1 MARKPRGGRGGR
13 GDRGRGAPRRS
24 GIEAYGQDAA
34 DEFLALDESGDEAV
48 EDEEGEEDVMQLT
61 PLDDGSKVSRAK
73 DKKSKKGLAEP
84 DEDVDLA
91 PVSKGWGRGD
101 FYGGEDAGDD
111 SEGASDEDLT
121 FKEAK
126 KLEELRAARLQ
137 SLSDPLSALLGQA
150 FGEGEDQNSKAQDV
164 DAEFEAVFA
173 EQAEKS
179 MVQRDLSQL
188 SDAKRKSLL
197 KKESPELLP
206 LLQDFQDK
214 INTLLP
220 LLSLLKPSAK
230 TRLPSSGASYL
241 EARVSLLLNHLANL
255 SFYLMIKAE
264 GANVRSHPV
273 VSQLVWLR
281 ELGELMKAVDERV
294 GTKLK
299 KAVKQA
305 KKLPDVEESGDAET
319 TEPPKVE
326 VAQEVTQKQS
336 LSLAERLARL
346 RGKST
351 KNGSSEPK
359 ALGESA
365 APLVSSL
372 LRLPPSRRK
381 ANRGSGE
388 APADLDEIDPTLGAW
403 MPSVSL
409 SQQLSEV
416 QQHLR
421 ERKAKA
427 APQASDVN
435 PEPRA
440 RAHRERVQTEI
451 DPREAA
457 ESSQKEAPLQ
467 TRSGSGGDDDGLA
480 EVQEANAKSRIRKE
494 KKEAERSAKM
504 QQKLAQQ
511 FHPEKKVEGR
521 RASSKQIL
529 ENRGLVRFRKKKA
542 GNARV
547 ANRQKYDKLVKRRK
561 GAVQEMREG
570 AADGATYDGEATGL
584 RTNLRKSMKL
594 G

>member
-1 MARKPRGGRGGR
+1 MARK
-13 GDRGRGAPRRS
+13 RS
-24 GIEAYGQDAA
+24 GIEAYGQDEA

-73 DKKSKKGLAEP
+73 DKKSKKGAAEP
-84 DEDVDLA
+84 DEEDVDLA

-137 SLSDPLSALLGQA
+137 SLSDPLSALLGQGS
-150 FGEGEDQNSKAQDV
+150 GEGEDQNSKAQDV

-206 LLQDFQDK
+206 LLKDFQDK

-264 GANVRSHPV
+264 GADVRSHPV

-305 KKLPDVEESGDAET
+305 KKLPDVVEGGDAET

-326 VAQEVTQKQS
+326 VAQEITQKQS

-346 RGKST
+346 RGKPV
-351 KNGSSEPK
+351 KNGSAEPSK
-359 ALGESA
+359 PGDSA

-388 APADLDEIDPTLGAW
+388 GPADLDEIDPTLGAW
-403 MPSVSL
+403 MPSASL

-427 APQASDVN
+427 APQASDAN

-457 ESSQKEAPLQ
+457 DSSQKEASLQ
-467 TRSGSGGDDDGLA
+467 ARSGGDDDGLG
-480 EVQEANAKSRIRKE
+480 EVVQEANAKSRIRKE
-494 KKEAERSAKM
+494 KKEAERSAKT
-504 QQKLAQQ
+504 QAKLAQQ
-511 FHPEKKVEGR
+511 YHPEKKVEGR

>member
-1 MARKPRGGRGGR
+1 M
-13 GDRGRGAPRRS
+13 
-24 GIEAYGQDAA
+24 
-34 DEFLALDESGDEAV
+34 
-48 EDEEGEEDVMQLT
+48 EDEEGEEDIMELK
-61 PLDDGSKVSRAK
+61 PLDDGSQGSKAK
-73 DKKSKKGLAEP
+73 GKKSKKGKADQQ
-84 DEDVDLA
+84 DEEADLA
-91 PVSKGWGRGD
+91 PVSKGWGRHD

-137 SLSDPLSALLGQA
+137 SLSDPLSALLGQSA
-150 FGEGEDQNSKAQDV
+150 SEGVEQTSKASDA

-173 EQAEKS
+173 ERAEKQT
-179 MVQRDLSQL
+179 VQRDLTQL

-206 LLQDFQDK
+206 LLQNFQDNVK
-214 INTLLP
+214 ALLP
-220 LLSLLKPSAK
+220 LLALLKPSAK
-230 TRLPSSGASYL
+230 KRLPSSGASYL

-255 SFYLMIKAE
+255 SFYLMMKAE
-264 GANVRSHPV
+264 GGDVRSHPV

-281 ELGELMKAVDERV
+281 ELGELMKSVDERV

-305 KKLPDVEESGDAET
+305 SKLPDLEDVLQEERPKKDVTSMEDKP
-319 TEPPKVE
+319 EP
-326 VAQEVTQKQS
+326 AQKPA

-346 RGKST
+346 RGK
-351 KNGSSEPK
+351 KGSEPEEK
-359 ALGESA
+359 RDPQQSGT
-365 APLVSSL
+365 PLVSSL
-372 LRLPPSRRK
+372 LRLPPSRRRL
-381 ANRGSGE
+381 NRSAEG
-388 APADLDEIDPTLGAW
+388 PADLDEIDPTLGAW
-403 MPSVSL
+403 MPSTSL

-451 DPREAA
+451 DPRQTEDVPKQ
-457 ESSQKEAPLQ
+457 ESMQHA
-467 TRSGSGGDDDGLA
+467 RSGGDEDGLG
-480 EVQEANAKSRIRKE
+480 EVLSEANAKSKARKE
-494 KKEAERSAKM
+494 RKAAELSAKM
-504 QQKLAQQ
+504 KAKVAQQ
-511 FHPEKKVEGR
+511 YHPEKPVEARSLLALSHEG
-521 RASSKQIL
+521 
-529 ENRGLVRFRKKKA
+529 KKKA

>member
-1 MARKPRGGRGGR
+1 M
-13 GDRGRGAPRRS
+13 RRS
-24 GIEAYGQDAA
+24 GIEAYGQDEA

-61 PLDDGSKVSRAK
+61 PLDDGSKESRAK
-73 DKKSKKGLAEP
+73 DKKSKKRSAEP
-84 DEDVDLA
+84 DEEGVDLA

-137 SLSDPLSALLGQA
+137 SLSDPLSALLGQGS
-150 FGEGEDQNSKAQDV
+150 GEGEDQNSKAQDV

-220 LLSLLKPSAK
+220 LLSLLKPNAK

-264 GANVRSHPV
+264 GADVRSHPV

-305 KKLPDVEESGDAET
+305 KKLPDVVEGGDAET
-319 TEPPKVE
+319 TEPPKAKVE
-326 VAQEVTQKQS
+326 VAQEITEKHS

-346 RGKST
+346 RGKSV
-351 KNGSSEPK
+351 KNGSSEPNK
-359 ALGESA
+359 PGDSA

-403 MPSVSL
+403 MPSASL

-457 ESSQKEAPLQ
+457 DSSQKELSLQ
-467 TRSGSGGDDDGLA
+467 ARSGGDDDGLG
-480 EVQEANAKSRIRKE
+480 EVVQEANAKSRIRKE

-504 QQKLAQQ
+504 QAKLAQQ
-511 FHPEKKVEGR
+511 YHPEKKVEGR

>member
-1 MARKPRGGRGGR
+1 M
-13 GDRGRGAPRRS
+13 
-24 GIEAYGQDAA
+24 
-34 DEFLALDESGDEAV
+34 
-48 EDEEGEEDVMQLT
+48 
-61 PLDDGSKVSRAK
+61 
-73 DKKSKKGLAEP
+73 
-84 DEDVDLA
+84 
-91 PVSKGWGRGD
+91 
-101 FYGGEDAGDD
+101 
-111 SEGASDEDLT
+111 
-121 FKEAK
+121 
-126 KLEELRAARLQ
+126 
-137 SLSDPLSALLGQA
+137 
-150 FGEGEDQNSKAQDV
+150 
-164 DAEFEAVFA
+164 
-173 EQAEKS
+173 
-179 MVQRDLSQL
+179 
-188 SDAKRKSLL
+188 
-197 KKESPELLP
+197 LP

-511 FHPEKKVEGR
+511 FHPEKKVEAGILLSVAALTCPQCQGR

-529 ENRGLVRFRKKKA
+529 ENRGLVRFRCSA
-542 GNARV
+542 
-547 ANRQKYDKLVKRRK
+547 
-561 GAVQEMREG
+561 
-570 AADGATYDGEATGL
+570 
-584 RTNLRKSMKL
+584 
-594 G
+594 